1 MGFSIVAAALIVN
14 AARKTVR
21 TARSSNNVRTQRKLR
36 EAGVEAQLQV
46 FEGMSHA

>member
-1 MGFSIVAAALIVN
+1 MPKQLRGPS
-14 AARKTVR
+14 
-21 TARSSNNVRTQRKLR
+21 TASTRAEFRNLFLTVRTQRKLR